1 MLTCHVCPPFLHDK
15 VITTHYSGFRLGTR
29 SVNSS
34 LMCMQLC
41 AWGQKVKYRHQVST
55 SQTIPRHRLHQE
67 SSRRSSLPSS
77 RRMCTIVTLLSPDH
91 QDTLLTS
98 CSVYWTLH
106 RISSLA
112 HASSITACH
121 TRYTRNCTGSTSQ
134 NVSTTNWESQCI
146 AVCRTRLRSIWST
159 AVHQSQTFPAD
170 VIYSQPLDIAWPYHV
185 TGSAFSV
192 IVLFLSEV
200 QQPGTRYRTVSAT
213 RRSAATASDN
223 R

>member
-98 CSVYWTLH
+98 CSVYCVLNAATCLITGTHHGLSHLLHEELHWLNIPERIHYKLGVTLH
-106 RISSLA
+106 RCL
-112 HASSITACH
+112 
-121 TRYTRNCTGSTSQ
+121 
-134 NVSTTNWESQCI
+134 
-146 AVCRTRLRSIWST
+146 
-159 AVHQSQTFPAD
+159 
-170 VIYSQPLDIAWPYHV
+170 
-185 TGSAFSV
+185 
-192 IVLFLSEV
+192 
-200 QQPGTRYRTVSAT
+200 
-213 RRSAATASDN
+213 
-223 R
+223 